1 MRHYNAKQEV
11 SCARNLG
18 EDLPPTGN
26 DRYTT
31 ETWNSEEPNTDCD
44 FVLYICRIIQN
55 QVLKTLFYVLNMVA
69 SNLLMLVAMTYNT
82 WLFLAIVIG
91 CGIGYF
97 LVTPLYNSWYSTERR
112 PLECHA
118 GTDNTARE
126 LLAPSRTQEPDK
138 DSG

>member
-1 MRHYNAKQEV
+1 MQNKKLVVRV
-11 SCARNLG
+11 
-18 EDLPPTGN
+18 
-26 DRYTT
+26 
-31 ETWNSEEPNTDCD
+31 TWGKTSHLHTDCD

-91 CGIGYF
+91 CGMGYF

-126 LLAPSRTQEPDK
+126 PLAPSRTQEPDK